1 MTANSSNQNTQPIEF
16 IENKWNNL
24 ELVDFDLLMR
34 KAARAKSGEIV
45 LKDIDREI
53 TWGDLDKRINKIANT
68 LISNDIKPNDHVTI
82 LARNSIT
89 YAEIMF
95 GIQRVGACITPLPSL
110 ASAETIVTLLQDC
123 HCKVLFVAKEYFE
136 LIEDLKTA
144 EHRPIVIE
152 FDSETGTYTHIEDF
166 ISNSSDDAPTTFYP
180 PEFGFNLIYSS
191 GTTGLPKGILH
202 DRAFRAR
209 EANILQDVYE
219 FNEDMRTI
227 ISTPFYSNTTL
238 FYFFATIANGGMAY
252 LMKKFDA
259 EEFLKVSEREKITN
273 VILVPVQYERVLRVP
288 NFGDY
293 DLSSFKNKCSTSAPF
308 RAAIKKDLLD
318 RWPAGGLFEVYGMTE
333 GGVGTTLKAHEHPDK
348 LDTVGMPA
356 PTTDIKIIDDEGN
369 VLPDG
374 EVGELIGRSH
384 NMMVGYLNRE
394 EATKEASWYDENGLR
409 YHRSGDT
416 GWIDEDGF
424 VHLLDRK
431 KDMIISGGFNIYAT
445 DLENTLLQHG
455 NVLEAAVVGAP
466 SEAWGET
473 PVAFVVPKQP
483 ESFDPEEVRAW
494 ANTKLGK
501 VQRISEIRVIG
512 TLPRSA
518 IGKVLK
524 TELRKEFPQL

>member
-1 MTANSSNQNTQPIEF
+1 MTTNISTINEQPIQQ
-16 IENKWNNL
+16 IQNKWDEL
-24 ELVDFDLLMR
+24 EIVDFDILMR
-34 KAARAKSGEIV
+34 KAAKAKPEGIA

-53 TWGDLDKRINKIANT
+53 KWSDLDKRINKIANT
-68 LISNDIKPNDHVTI
+68 LISNGVQPNDHVTI

-95 GIQRVGACITPLPSL
+95 GIQRAAARITPLPSL

-123 HCKVLFVAKEYFE
+123 HSKVLFVAKDYFE
-136 LIEDLKTA
+136 LIEELKNA
-144 EHRPIVIE
+144 EHKPIVIE
-152 FDSETGTYTHIEDF
+152 FDSETGTYTNIEDF
-166 ISNSSDDAPTTFYP
+166 ISEASEETPDIFCP
-180 PEFGFNLIYSS
+180 PDFGFNLIYSS

-209 EANILQDVYE
+209 EAKILQDVYE
-219 FNEDMRTI
+219 FEGDMRTI

-259 EEFLKVSEREKITN
+259 EEFLQVSEREKITN
-273 VILVPVQYERVLRVP
+273 VILVPVQYERLLRLP
-288 NFGDY
+288 NFDDY

-308 RAAIKKDLLD
+308 RAAIKKDLLE
-318 RWPAGGLFEVYGMTE
+318 RWPAGGLYEIYGMTE
-333 GGVGTTLKAHEHPDK
+333 GGAGAMLAAHEHPDK
-348 LDTVGMPA
+348 LDTVGVPSE
-356 PTTDIKIIDDEGN
+356 TTDIRIIDDEGN
-369 VLPDG
+369 VLPQG
-374 EVGELIGRSH
+374 QVGELVGRSH

-409 YHRSGDT
+409 FHKSGDT
-416 GWIDEDGF
+416 GWIDEEGF
-424 VHLLDRK
+424 IHLLDRK

-445 DLENTLLQHG
+445 DLENVLLQHE
-455 NVLEAAVVGAP
+455 NVLDVAVIGAP

-483 ESFDPEEVRAW
+483 GSFDAEGAREW
-494 ANTKLGK
+494 ANSKLGK
-501 VQRISEIRVIG
+501 VQRISEIRVVG

>member
-1 MTANSSNQNTQPIEF
+1 MTTNISTTTEQPAESIQ
-16 IENKWNNL
+16 NKWDEL
-24 ELVDFDLLMR
+24 GLVDFDILMR
-34 KAARAKSGEIV
+34 KAAQAKPDAIV
-45 LKDIDREI
+45 LKDVNRQI
-53 TWGDLDKRINKIANT
+53 TWSDLDKRINKIANS
-68 LISNDIKPNDHVTI
+68 LITNNVKPNEHVTI
-82 LARNSIT
+82 LAKNSIT

-95 GIQRVGACITPLPSL
+95 GTQRAGARITPLPSL

-123 HCKVLFVAKEYFE
+123 HSKVLFVAEEYFE
-136 LIEDLKTA
+136 LIEDLKNA
-144 EHRPIVIE
+144 DHKPVVIE
-152 FDSETGTYTHIEDF
+152 FDSETGTYTNIEDF
-166 ISNSSDDAPTTFYP
+166 ISEAPDTSPEVFSP
-180 PEFGFNLIYSS
+180 PEYGFNLIYSS

-209 EANILQDVYE
+209 EASILQEAYE
-219 FNEDMRTI
+219 FKQEMRTI

-259 EEFLKVSEREKITN
+259 EEFLQISEREKITN

-288 NFGDY
+288 DFEKY

-308 RAAIKKDLLD
+308 RAAIKKDLLE
-318 RWPAGGLFEVYGMTE
+318 RWPAGGLYEIYGMTE
-333 GGVGTTLKAHEHPDK
+333 GGVGTMLAAHEYPDK
-348 LDTVGMPA
+348 LDTVGFPSE
-356 PTTDIKIIDDEGN
+356 TTHIKIIDDEGN

-374 EVGELIGRSH
+374 QVGELVGRSH
-384 NMMVGYLNRE
+384 NMMVGYLNRQ
-394 EATKEASWYDENGLR
+394 EATKEASWYDEDGLR

-424 VHLLDRK
+424 IHLLDRK

-445 DLENTLLQHG
+445 DLENTLLRHE
-455 NVLEAAVVGAP
+455 NVLDVAVIGAP

-483 ESFDPEEVRAW
+483 VSFDAEQAREW
-494 ANTKLGK
+494 ANSKLGK
-501 VQRISEIRVIG
+501 VQRISEIRVVG